1 MTRLQAVIL
10 TAVLALAGC
19 IDDGLDADES
29 TDHPWC
35 SPMEASIYCDLPVED
50 VDMEEMEV
58 KNVPRHHDDDVVFL
72 IEGYGAYWV
81 ARQRWVCLDA
91 CE

>member
-10 TAVLALAGC
+10 TAVFALAGC

-29 TDHPWC
+29 TDNEDCTTEMSW
-35 SPMEASIYCDLPVED
+35 AYCDAPQSFLGWDGHMSEVD
-50 VDMEEMEV
+50 VPCGRDEV
-58 KNVPRHHDDDVVFL
+58 FI
-72 IEGYGAYWV
+72 IEGAGAIWSKTCEF
-81 ARQRWVCLDA
+81 VCLSA